1 MTAREPALARAAVG
15 VAKTFDVPFMG
26 LAGTCHQAAAEEL
39 GVPFIAGTPSDFHRT
54 QEVAITDLRRAQ
66 SGSPTSN
73 IAQRVNSLSRSEF
86 PTRHSR
92 TQQVTDLAPAGSTTP
107 SLCLPSPIG

>member
-39 GVPFIAGTPSDFHRT
+39 GVPFIAGTPSNQPLPERKRCRLLIS
-54 QEVAITDLRRAQ
+54 AAQ
-66 SGSPTSN
+66 SGSPTSTTTP
-73 IAQRVNSLSRSEF
+73 RVNSSSRSEF
-86 PTRHSR
+86 PT
-92 TQQVTDLAPAGSTTP
+92 QQW
-107 SLCLPSPIG
+107 